1 MSQPIG
7 MVLGQGITP
16 LFVQQPSDIPLMNN
30 VWFVLAIFGV
40 SLAFMSIKSSMP
52 PTPPSRS
59 ASLVSELGL
68 QEFAHLSDNLKD
80 LLTNI
85 PGLIL
90 SIFLGILEIEL
101 IISLVLRNWI

>member
-16 LFVQQPSDIPLMNN
+16 LFVQQPSDIQLMNI
-30 VWFVLAIFGV
+30 VWFALAIFGV

-68 QEFAHLSDNLKD
+68 QKFTHLSDNLKD

-85 PGLIL
+85 PGLII
-90 SIFLGILEIEL
+90 SIVLGILKIEL
-101 IISLVLRNWI
+101 MISSSITNVL